1 MDLNVAAAWAQ
12 GVTGKNVTTAIM
24 DDGVDYMHPDIIH
37 NYVSRVIFSTFTQ
50 PHKKEKPYFAI
61 KCFNDHPFSRKCR
74 IISENCLFYYRTHV
88 LAMTLVA
95 TIPIL
100 ILDTQTIGSTGIFFS
115 KIKKKDEKMYIFFRI
130 SAMEHAALV
139 KYLEL
144 EITEFVVRVLHTIP
158 WLLVSNPI
166 R

>member
-1 MDLNVAAAWAQ
+1 
-12 GVTGKNVTTAIM
+12 
-24 DDGVDYMHPDIIH
+24 
-37 NYVSRVIFSTFTQ
+37 
-50 PHKKEKPYFAI
+50 
-61 KCFNDHPFSRKCR
+61 
-74 IISENCLFYYRTHV
+74 
-88 LAMTLVA
+88 MTLVA

-100 ILDTQTIGSTGIFFS
+100 ILDTQTIGSTGKFFFFEN
-115 KIKKKDEKMYIFFRI
+115 KKKRKRRTFFFI

>member
-1 MDLNVAAAWAQ
+1 
-12 GVTGKNVTTAIM
+12 
-24 DDGVDYMHPDIIH
+24 
-37 NYVSRVIFSTFTQ
+37 
-50 PHKKEKPYFAI
+50 
-61 KCFNDHPFSRKCR
+61 
-74 IISENCLFYYRTHV
+74 
-88 LAMTLVA
+88 
-95 TIPIL
+95 
-100 ILDTQTIGSTGIFFS
+100 
-115 KIKKKDEKMYIFFRI
+115 MYIFFLI